1 MSNSYYRDFRA
12 VKIDQNHRRS
22 RRHQFEVAARRV
34 VNNNFDVWQRNVYYK
49 YYSFVQILSRQY
61 RKQSD
66 TRTKT
71 REKSAPSAVMNNS
84 YVMSK
89 YNQVILERRKW

>member
-34 VNNNFDVWQRNVYYK
+34 VNNNFDV
-49 YYSFVQILSRQY
+49 
-61 RKQSD
+61 
-66 TRTKT
+66 
-71 REKSAPSAVMNNS
+71 
-84 YVMSK
+84 
-89 YNQVILERRKW
+89 